1 MRALNRTFAAVF
13 ASATLVAP
21 AFAHHGWSEY
31 DQSQALT
38 LKGTIRASV
47 YENPHATL
55 VLDSGGRTYN
65 VILAPVS
72 RMQARGAS
80 KDSVAVG
87 KVVTVVAYPNRDKP
101 GEVRAER
108 ILVEDGGAENAVELR

>member
-1 MRALNRTFAAVF
+1 MRASKRYVVALFTSVMWA
-13 ASATLVAP
+13 AP

-38 LKGTIRASV
+38 LKGAIRASS

-55 VLDSGGRTYN
+55 VLDSGGRTYS

-72 RMQARGAS
+72 RMQARGAT

-108 ILVEDGGAENAVELR
+108 IVIEDGGAEKAVDLR